1 VGKITEKNRCYGCDL
16 SEVEWSYMGLQ
27 VEDKGVDVEEWIRR
41 HQRNKGESRR
51 KSKDKSL
58 IGMYYHNPISN

>member
-1 VGKITEKNRCYGCDL
+1 
-16 SEVEWSYMGLQ
+16 MGLQ
-27 VEDKGVDVEEWIRR
+27 AEDQGVDVEEWNRR
-41 HQRNKGESRR
+41 QESHKGESRR